1 MLSPSSKI
9 QFTGAPCSPPPSS
22 AWFAGGCRPSQRFLQ
37 GGEVDKTLP
46 SCPPCPRGCSDH
58 DTHHSLGLLFPFSR
72 VNSCFLSRAPPI
84 PPPSLV
90 HLSSL
95 PAAEGRPEGR
105 PCCSLLELLPSPGS
119 SVTSRGAA
127 SAPGL
132 TNTALRNG
140 FSTLPGSGKKALL
153 PLLEPGRAEHL
164 VGFGEQSIN
173 ISEGCFNK
181 CLFAQKLLIPSWGV
195 AMVNPRWFKQE

>member
-1 MLSPSSKI
+1 MTRGTNCPLQGNSLWVLSPSSKI

-46 SCPPCPRGCSDH
+46 SCLLCPRGCSDH
-58 DTHHSLGLLFPFSR
+58 DTHHSLDRLSPFSR

-95 PAAEGRPEGR
+95 PAAEGRPEAVLF
-105 PCCSLLELLPSPGS
+105 PA
-119 SVTSRGAA
+119 GAA
-127 SAPGL
+127 SISRLLRHGVRSCFSPRADKHSAEEWFFHFARQRKKGSPATPGARQSG
-132 TNTALRNG
+132 AL
-140 FSTLPGSGKKALL
+140 SGL
-153 PLLEPGRAEHL
+153 
-164 VGFGEQSIN
+164 
-173 ISEGCFNK
+173 
-181 CLFAQKLLIPSWGV
+181 WGTKHKYFRRV
-195 AMVNPRWFKQE
+195 L